1 MCTYTVSIYAGY
13 DSTRKYSYDHV
24 NWQSVELLLI

>member
-13 DSTRKYSYDHV
+13 DSTRKYSY
-24 NWQSVELLLI
+24 SLYELPISNYMV